1 MVYQLF
7 LPDTFAVLQDLYGRA
22 AQTDFAL
29 LSAFIVVVI
38 DPFVQIDLQLLDGL
52 MDILAEGNPL
62 GQCLIKI
69 LQDGFVG
76 AFTDAIGLG

>member
-1 MVYQLF
+1 
-7 LPDTFAVLQDLYGRA
+7 
-22 AQTDFAL
+22 
-29 LSAFIVVVI
+29 
-38 DPFVQIDLQLLDGL
+38 LQLLDGL

>member
-1 MVYQLF
+1 LVYQLF

-62 GQCLIKI
+62 GHASMPCRAVPDKNPA
-69 LQDGFVG
+69 G
-76 AFTDAIGLG
+76 